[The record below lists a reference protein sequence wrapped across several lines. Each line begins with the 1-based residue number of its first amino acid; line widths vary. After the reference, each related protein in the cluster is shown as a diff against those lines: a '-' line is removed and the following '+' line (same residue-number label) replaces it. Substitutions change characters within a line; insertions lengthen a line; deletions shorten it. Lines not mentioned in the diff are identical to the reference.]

1 MLKVTC
7 VEEEMRNLLKLKFPS
22 LCTKQQQKGSF
33 QKRYMTKHADNT
45 IIHPIGQLGSALNT
59 NL

>member
-1 MLKVTC
+1 MKSAF
-7 VEEEMRNLLKLKFPS
+7 RLKFPS

-33 QKRYMTKHADNT
+33 QKRYMTTHTDNT
-45 IIHPIGQLGSALNT
+45 IIRPIGQLGRALNT